1 MLPEPYVVLL
11 DDRTL
16 SDDLFARG
24 FGRMLAGSARPLV
37 LVHGDGGAAAQAF
50 EAHARFDASQAETDE
65 ARALAAFVLNRKLAS
80 AWSDAGAAVT
90 GLGGEGRA
98 LFRRTNGAVAAANV
112 AFVQALLAQ
121 RVVPLVAARALNTG
135 PTDAGRMEAVPL
147 AQAVAAL
154 ATALGGTAVAL
165 FRTGAPPLGDVAWS
179 PEDLADHRASLADAE
194 GATGLAE
201 AGVPLLVAAPAAL
214 VLPGELR
221 GARLVQDKEAGKDTK
236 RAL

>member
-50 EAHARFDASQAETDE
+50 EAHARFDASQAEADE
-65 ARALAAFVLNRKLAS
+65 ARALATFVLNRKLAA

-90 GLGGEGRA
+90 GLGGEGRP
-98 LFRRTNGAVAAANV
+98 LFRRTDGTVTAANV
-112 AFVQALLAQ
+112 PFVQTLLAQ
-121 RVVPLVAARALNTG
+121 RVVPLVAARALH
-135 PTDAGRMEAVPL
+135 AGRMETVPL

-154 ATALGGTAVAL
+154 AGALGGSAVAL
-165 FRTGAPPLGDVAWS
+165 LRTSAPALGDVSWS
-179 PEDLADHRASLADAE
+179 LEKLATHHASLADAE
-194 GATGLAE
+194 GAAWLAE
-201 AGVPLLVAAPAAL
+201 TAVPLLVSAPAAL
-214 VLPGELR
+214 VLPGQLQ
-221 GARLVQDKEAGKDTK
+221 GARIVQGKEAGKDTK